1 MTDSPAAPEPSRPST
16 STPSTSTSATSTPA
30 LSSAVLA
37 PDPDWWRGAV
47 IYQIYPR
54 SFQDTNGDGIGDLPG
69 ITRRLPYVASLGV
82 DAIWISPFFTS
93 PMDDF
98 GYDVADYRSV
108 DPMFGTLADF
118 DDLIA
123 EARRVGLRVMIDLV
137 ISHTSDR
144 HAWFS
149 ESRSSRTNTRADW
162 YVWAEAKP
170 DGTPPNNWLSVFGG
184 PAWEWDTRRGQ
195 YYLHNFL
202 ASQPD
207 LNFHQPK
214 VRDAVLDV
222 ARFWLDRGV
231 AGFRLD
237 TVNYYFHDQAL
248 RDNPVAPKGVRSLSV
263 TEVNPYARQ
272 LHVYDKDQPENL
284 AFLER
289 LRALM
294 DRYPDVTAVGELG
307 TDYKVQEITA
317 AYTEGGKRLHMAYS
331 FDLLQHGLNASHV
344 RQCVETMETGIGSGW
359 PSWAL
364 SNHDV
369 VRVATRWGMG
379 DAVDQV
385 APLAM
390 AMLSCLRGTPCIYQ
404 GEELGLDEAEV
415 PFEQMQDPYGKRF
428 WPEFKGRDGCRT
440 PMPWAAGEPHSGFSE
455 RVGWLPVAEPHRPRA
470 VDRQE
475 QDPTSA
481 LTRVRGF
488 LHWRRT
494 QPALAKGSIAFLPSP
509 DPVLL
514 FTREHDGETLLCA
527 FNLSPEAQSVSL
539 PPSLRATA
547 LQGHGF
553 GGRVGEAMVTL
564 PAFDAAFARV
574 G

>member
-1 MTDSPAAPEPSRPST
+1 MSTSPAAVPSSDPV
-16 STPSTSTSATSTPA
+16 A
-30 LSSAVLA
+30 LA

-69 ITRRLPYVASLGV
+69 ITRRLPYIASLGA

-98 GYDVADYRSV
+98 GYDVADYRAV

-118 DDLIA
+118 DALVA

-144 HAWFS
+144 HAWFQ
-149 ESRSSRTNTRADW
+149 ESRSSCSNPRADW

-202 ASQPD
+202 ATQPD
-207 LNFHQPK
+207 LNFHEPDVQ
-214 VRDAVLDV
+214 DAVLDV

-231 AGFRLD
+231 SGFRLD
-237 TVNYYFHDQAL
+237 TVNFYFHDREL
-248 RDNPVAPKGVRSLSV
+248 RDNPPKPSGERSVSV
-263 TEVNPYARQ
+263 SEVNPYARQ
-272 LHVYDKDQPENL
+272 VHLYDKDRPENL

-307 TDYKVQEITA
+307 TDNRIQEITA
-317 AYTEGGKRLHMAYS
+317 AYTAAGRRLHMAYS
-331 FDLLQHGLNASHV
+331 FDLLQHGLDAPHV
-344 RQCVETMETGIGSGW
+344 RRCVEAMEAGIGTGW

-385 APLAM
+385 APLAL
-390 AMLSCLRGTPCIYQ
+390 AMLACLRGTPCIYQ
-404 GEELGLDEAEV
+404 GEELGLDEFDV
-415 PFEQMQDPYGKRF
+415 PFEQLQDPYGKRF

-440 PMPWAAGEPHSGFSE
+440 PMPWAAGEAHSGFSD
-455 RVGWLPVAEPHRPRA
+455 RVGWLPVAEPHRSRA

-475 QDPTSA
+475 QDPASA
-481 LTRVRGF
+481 LLRVRAF

-494 QPALAKGSIAFLPSP
+494 HPALAKGDIAMLPSP
-509 DPVLL
+509 AEALL
-514 FTREHDGETLLCA
+514 FTRRHEGETLLCA
-527 FNLSPEAQSVSL
+527 FNLSPEPLAMAL
-539 PPSLRATA
+539 PAGMAATA

-553 GGRVGEAMVTL
+553 GGLIAREVITL

-574 G
+574 S

>member
-1 MTDSPAAPEPSRPST
+1 MQETAAAPSAPS
-16 STPSTSTSATSTPA
+16 
-30 LSSAVLA
+30 VLA

-69 ITRRLPYVASLGV
+69 ITRRLSYVASLGA

-98 GYDVADYRSV
+98 GYDVANYRDV

-118 DDLIA
+118 DDLVA
-123 EARRVGLRVMIDLV
+123 EATRVGLRVMIDLV

-144 HAWFS
+144 HPWFG
-149 ESRSSRTNTRADW
+149 ESRASRENPRADW
-162 YVWAEAKP
+162 YVWADPKP

-184 PAWEWDTRRGQ
+184 PAWEWEARRGQ

-207 LNFHQPK
+207 LNFHNPDVQ
-214 VRDAVLDV
+214 DAMLDV
-222 ARFWLDRGV
+222 ARFWLERGV

-237 TVNYYFHDQAL
+237 TVNYYFHDRAL
-248 RDNPVAPKGVRSLSV
+248 RDNPPAPEGLRSLSV
-263 TEVNPYARQ
+263 TMANPYARQ
-272 LHVYDKDQPENL
+272 LHLYDKDRPENL

-289 LRALM
+289 LRRLM
-294 DRYPDVTAVGELG
+294 DEYRDVTAVGELG

-331 FDLLQHGLNASHV
+331 FDLLQHGLDAGHV
-344 RQCVETMETGIGSGW
+344 RRSVEGMEAGIGTGW

-369 VRVATRWGMG
+369 MRVASRWRMG
-379 DAVDQV
+379 DRVDQV
-385 APLAM
+385 APLAT
-390 AMLSCLRGTPCIYQ
+390 AMLTSLRGTPCLYQ
-404 GEELGLDEAEV
+404 GEELGLDEADV
-415 PFEQMQDPYGKRF
+415 PFELLQDPYGKRF
-428 WPEFKGRDGCRT
+428 WPQFKGRDGCRT
-440 PMPWAAGEPHSGFSE
+440 PMPWSTAEPHSGFSD

-470 VDRQE
+470 VDKLE
-475 QDPTSA
+475 ADPASA
-481 LTRVRGF
+481 LNRTRRF
-488 LHWRRT
+488 LQWRREH
-494 QPALAKGSIAFLPSP
+494 PALAKGSIRFLDAP
-509 DPVLL
+509 DHVLL
-514 FTREHDGETLLCA
+514 FVREHEGERLLCA
-527 FNLSPEAQSVSL
+527 FNLSPDATDVPL
-539 PPSLRATA
+539 PKGLSATA

-553 GGRVGEAMVTL
+553 GGRIGCGALHL
-564 PAFDAAFARV
+564 PAFEAAFGRLE